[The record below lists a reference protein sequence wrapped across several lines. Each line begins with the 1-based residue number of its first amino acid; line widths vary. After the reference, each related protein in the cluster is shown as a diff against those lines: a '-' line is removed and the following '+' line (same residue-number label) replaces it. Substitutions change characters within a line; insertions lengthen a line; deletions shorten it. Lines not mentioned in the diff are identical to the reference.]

1 MLIAEITGIG
11 WVTTA
16 SMGCGK
22 DHDQFAM
29 TCGPLPKIT
38 AAAVFD
44 RPYPAFRRLDEY
56 SRLGLAAIA
65 FALKDA
71 GLDEWA
77 EKRNI
82 GIISSTAYGCLPT
95 DIDYY
100 DSVMRQQGTGAS
112 PALFSYTLPNSF
124 LGEAAIRFGLTGVS
138 FVISEQRPFGRS
150 CLQMALN
157 HIACDATEKILCGFC
172 DLGCPPFLCDGCNA
186 ARGALFFVIEKY
198 PAREALTYGRL
209 HLKSKGDILFNRCE
223 IADLCMLAQKC
234 LEAVS

>member
-1 MLIAEITGIG
+1 
-11 WVTTA
+11 
-16 SMGCGK
+16 
-22 DHDQFAM
+22 
-29 TCGPLPKIT
+29 
-38 AAAVFD
+38 
-44 RPYPAFRRLDEY
+44 
-56 SRLGLAAIA
+56 
-65 FALKDA
+65 
-71 GLDEWA
+71 
-77 EKRNI
+77 
-82 GIISSTAYGCLPT
+82 
-95 DIDYY
+95 
-100 DSVMRQQGTGAS
+100 MRQQGTGAS